1 MDGGCVVID
10 EAMKC
15 KCETPKPMGPFI
27 YGLQKCATCGKI
39 ANWLQFEDDVVQE
52 DVKP

>member
-15 KCETPKPMGPFI
+15 KCEAPQPMGPFI

-39 ANWLQFEDDVVQE
+39 ANWKQFEDDVVE
-52 DVKP
+52 DVKHE